1 MHKVWLL
8 DTRLGRATRA
18 LNLLP
23 LVINV
28 GVSTRVTIALC
39 WDSVQLK
46 LIKGMRLSH
55 SGFRRGSQIRG
66 TSRLPL
72 VIKLDR
78 QIREVNRLL
87 LVIKVGR
94 QVKEL
99 DLLHW
104 DIKVGRQVKELNRL
118 LLVIRVDR
126 QIREQNLSHWVI
138 RLVRRPKGLNR
149 WL

>member
-66 TSRLPL
+66 TRQLPL
-72 VIKLDR
+72 VIKLD
-78 QIREVNRLL
+78 
-87 LVIKVGR
+87 R